1 MSLPLPP
8 KPAKLVIGLILKD
21 KALLSSVA
29 SELNAQF
36 GEIDMASPWFP
47 FDFTTYY
54 TPEMGSPLF
63 RRMLAFQTLIEQNG
77 LVEIKLATN
86 TIERSYA
93 SGGASGDKRRINLD
107 PGYLLY
113 ERFVLATGKNYAHRI
128 YLDQGIY
135 ADLTLVYKRG
145 AFETLPWTY
154 PDYAHHHILSFLE
167 RIRKKYGFDLKQA
180 GL

>member
-1 MSLPLPP
+1 MSLPLSP

-21 KALLSSVA
+21 KTLLPPVA
-29 SELNAQF
+29 SALYAQF
-36 GEIDMASPWFP
+36 GKIDMLSPWFP

-63 RRMLAFQTLIEQNG
+63 RRLLAFQALIEQNG
-77 LVEIKLATN
+77 LAKIKLATN

-93 SGGASGDKRRINLD
+93 SGDKRRVNLD

-135 ADLTLVYKRG
+135 ADLTLVYRRG

-154 PDYAHHHILSFLE
+154 PDYAHHHVMSFLE
-167 RIRKKYGFDLKQA
+167 RIRKKYGFDLKQV